1 MIGPVPPSAG
11 GGNGA
16 RPMAGAG
23 ALPLTGPA
31 PRRPARELSFAGR
44 AVDYGEFRAVPA
56 LVEDMTDRHPERA
69 AVWHAG
75 QTLSYDRLDRL
86 ANGLAAA
93 AAGRGAVK
101 GDRVAVLLG
110 NSLELPVAYLALMK
124 LGAVFVPL
132 DPGWPGER
140 LRAALRVLAPRLI
153 LCADAGQV
161 PARYRGAGLPVAA
174 GAIAPSPRRPGTI
187 LRPGDLCYGFF
198 TSGTTGTPKCAL
210 NRHGGLANR
219 LRFMTRWFGS
229 CGDDVVLQNS
239 KHTFDSSLWQLL
251 WPLITGGRTVLPA
264 AGDFLDLQQTVD
276 TIAAHQVTT
285 TDFVSSIF
293 NALVALVDGD
303 ERAQRKLSS
312 LRYLI
317 VGSEE
322 INARAVHRMRAMLP
336 RLAIT
341 NGYGPTETSIGMV
354 FHLVSDADGDTIPIG
369 RPIDNCYV
377 AVLGDDHAPLP
388 RGEVGEVAI
397 GGACVGAGYHGAPAA
412 TGKAF
417 IRNRFGDLI
426 PGDRLYLSGDFG
438 YLDEAGRLFFAGRRD
453 FQVKIG
459 GVRIELGEIEAAAHR
474 CPGVYQA
481 KALVAER
488 DGSKSLAL
496 FTAGRET
503 LTAGAVREHL
513 RRALPRTS
521 VPRYCIVLPRMPLS
535 EGGKVDWRELRAMLE
550 SRLDSDAAGLAAAA
564 RPESWPGLTLRAFR
578 LALGQPDLGA
588 GTDFMDA
595 GGDSLRA
602 LIAVRLLTE
611 ECGVPDLCVLDLL
624 EHPTAESLAELIAT
638 REPSTAAAEAEAAQM
653 ARDAILDP
661 DGVGPGAWV
670 AGAVDAGTMD
680 AAAVARAGR
689 APGEPRAVLVTG
701 ATGFVGSRLVHDLL
715 AGTDL
720 RVRCLARAA
729 GDAEAAERVAGALAG
744 RGLWEPRFAARL
756 EGYAGDL
763 GQPGLGLDTAAWDH
777 LARTCDL
784 ILHNGALVNLL
795 FSYAA
800 HRAANVSGTTE
811 VLRLAM
817 AHRPV
822 PVHYVSTLSAL
833 QAEAMRRP
841 ARLPEV
847 ECPSPAAPPDRG
859 YSRSKWVA
867 ERYLAQ
873 ARRHG
878 ATVTVLRLGEILP
891 SERNPRPNTRA
902 LTHLLLSAIHRL
914 GIAPGAPIRSD
925 YTPVDYATARI
936 VAAVLDRAA
945 WGKALHV
952 FHPDSVDFAGLLAT
966 AGAPVTRMSCAG
978 FLGRLAGAARHT
990 GDTELAALAA
1000 LLPAPDGHD
1009 DDALRAELGALLTD
1023 NASLYGKDECRRLEQ
1038 RWRLP
1043 DTDLRGPVAAYRGYL
1058 AATAPPAP
1066 AGEPAAQLTGRP

>member
-1 MIGPVPPSAG
+1 MIGHTQSSG
-11 GGNGA
+11 GEDGTGI
-16 RPMAGAG
+16 MAGAG
-23 ALPLTGPA
+23 PLPLGEPETA
-31 PRRPARELSFAGR
+31 ASFAGR
-44 AVDYGEFRAVPA
+44 TVDYGAFRPVPA
-56 LVEDMTDRHPERA
+56 LVEDMVDRHPERP
-69 AVWHAG
+69 AVCYRKEVLTYA
-75 QTLSYDRLDRL
+75 QLDRL
-86 ANGLAAA
+86 ANGIAVAAA
-93 AAGRGAVK
+93 ARGVAK
-101 GDRVAVLLG
+101 GDRVATLLG
-110 NSLELPVAYLALMK
+110 NSLEQPVAYLALMK
-124 LGAVFVPL
+124 LGAVFVPM

-140 LRAALRVLAPRLI
+140 LRTALAVLSPRLI
-153 LCADAGQV
+153 LCAEPDDV
-161 PARYRGAGLPVAA
+161 PAEFRAASARVAA
-174 GAIAPSPRRPGTI
+174 DAIAPSIRRPDVPLG
-187 LRPGDLCYGFF
+187 PADLCYGFF

-219 LRFMTRWFGS
+219 LRFMTRWFGAT
-229 CGDDVVLQNS
+229 GDDVVLQNS

-264 AGDFLDLQQTVD
+264 SGEFLNLQQTID
-276 TIAAHQVTT
+276 TIAEHRVTT

-293 NALVALVDGD
+293 NALVAIVDGD

-336 RLAIT
+336 QVAIT

-354 FHLVSDADGDTIPIG
+354 FHLVADADGDAIPIG

-377 AVLGDDHAPLP
+377 AVLDADGDPLP
-388 RGEVGEVAI
+388 RGAVGEIAI
-397 GGACVGAGYHGAPAA
+397 GGACVGAGYHGDPAA
-412 TGKAF
+412 TRKAF
-417 IRNRFGDLI
+417 IPNRFGERI
-426 PGDRLYLSGDFG
+426 PGDHLYLSGDFG
-438 YLDEAGRLFFAGRRD
+438 YLDETERLFFSGRMD

-459 GVRIELGEIEAAAHR
+459 GVRIELGEIEAAAQQ

-488 DGSKSLAL
+488 DGQKSLAL
-496 FTAGRET
+496 FAAGKET
-503 LTAGAVREHL
+503 LTADAVRDHL
-513 RRALPRTS
+513 RRRLPRTS
-521 VPRYCIVLPRMPLS
+521 VPRYCLALPRLPLS

-550 SRLDSDAAGLAAAA
+550 SRLEADADELAEAA
-564 RPESWPGLTLRAFR
+564 RPESWPEFTLRAFR

-588 GTDFMDA
+588 DTDFMDA

-602 LIAVRLLTE
+602 LIAVRMLTQ
-611 ECGVPDLCVLDLL
+611 ECGVPDLCVLDLI
-624 EHPTAESLAELIAT
+624 EHPTAERLAELIAT
-638 REPSTAAAEAEAAQM
+638 REPSAAAAEAEAAQM
-653 ARDAILDP
+653 ERDATLRADSVIR
-661 DGVGPGAWV
+661 
-670 AGAVDAGTMD
+670 
-680 AAAVARAGR
+680 AARTPQTR
-689 APGEPRAVLVTG
+689 TVLVTG

-729 GDAEAAERVAGALAG
+729 DDNEAAERVVGALSE
-744 RGLWEPRFAARL
+744 RDLWEPRFASRL

-763 GQPGLGLDTAAWDH
+763 GQPGLGLDAAAWEH

-784 ILHNGALVNLL
+784 VLHNGALVNLL

-800 HRAANVSGTTE
+800 HRAANVAGTGE

-833 QAEAMRRP
+833 QAQAMRGTG
-841 ARLPEV
+841 RLPEV
-847 ECPSPAAPPDRG
+847 RSPSEQDPPERG

-873 ARRHG
+873 ARDRG

-891 SERNPRPNTRA
+891 SEQRPHPNTRA

-914 GIAPGAPIRSD
+914 GAAPDAPIRSD
-925 YTPVDYATARI
+925 YTPVDYASARV
-936 VAAVLDRAA
+936 VAAVLDRAV
-945 WGKALHV
+945 WGRSLHV
-952 FHPDSVDFAGLLAT
+952 FHPESVDFAGVLAT
-966 AGAPVTRMSCAG
+966 AGAAITRTTCAD
-978 FLGRLAGAARHT
+978 FLVRLSVAARET

-1009 DDALRAELGALLTD
+1009 ESALRRELGALLTD
-1023 NASLYGKDECRRLEQ
+1023 NAALYGKDECRELER
-1038 RWRLP
+1038 RWQLAE
-1043 DTDLRGPVAAYRGYL
+1043 TDLRGPIAAYRAYL
-1058 AATAPPAP
+1058 VTAIPPVPAWPGGAPAP
-1066 AGEPAAQLTGRP
+1066 QLTGRP